1 MADQGTKS
9 ARRGPTAG
17 DMVRSLAIIL
27 VPLVLIYWLFTKDIE
42 EQPVRSIDYAPTLR
56 EANERAPY
64 TVMAP
69 EGLGEGWIPTQSHY
83 FDDGQL
89 GRDGEPTQG
98 HEWVVGFISP
108 DEIYYGV
115 LQTDHD
121 AAETIGDLSRG
132 GQQQGSETIEGR
144 EWERWRSPDGRT
156 GVLATTAD
164 GVTLTV
170 TADADFTQIAD
181 FARTLEPQKQKN

>member
-9 ARRGPTAG
+9 ARRGPTVG

-42 EQPVRSIDYAPTLR
+42 EQPVQSIDYAPTLR

-69 EGLGEGWIPTQSHY
+69 EGLGDGWIPTQSHY

-98 HEWVVGFISP
+98 NEWVVGFISP
-108 DEIYYGV
+108 DEVYYSV

-121 AAETIGDLSRG
+121 PAETIGELSRG

-144 EWERWRSPDGRT
+144 QWERWRSPDGRT
-156 GVLATTAD
+156 GVLATTTD

-170 TADADFTQIAD
+170 TADADFTQLSD
-181 FARTLEPQKQKN
+181 FARTLEPQN